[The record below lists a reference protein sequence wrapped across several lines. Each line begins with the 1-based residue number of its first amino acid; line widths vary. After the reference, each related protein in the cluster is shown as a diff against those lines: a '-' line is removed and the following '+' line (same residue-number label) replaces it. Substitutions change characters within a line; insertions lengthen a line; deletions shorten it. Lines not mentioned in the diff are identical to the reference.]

1 MRPHIQHNGLH
12 RIGDQPARI
21 LDNDR
26 FLARDPFDDLWMT
39 RPATPM
45 TNVKAKDDFYELAVA
60 LPGFSKDE
68 ISIELKD
75 QILIIRAEKKEESE
89 EKEDSFHRKEFET
102 YKLARTFN
110 LPASVN
116 EDEIR
121 AKLET
126 GILKISIPVSQ
137 TNLKRKIEVL

>member
-1 MRPHIQHNGLH
+1 MRLHIHHNGLH

-39 RPATPM
+39 RPATPL

-75 QILIIRAEKKEESE
+75 QMLIIKAEKKEESE
-89 EKEDSFHRKEFET
+89 EKEDSFHKKEFET
-102 YKLARTFN
+102 RTLARTFS

-116 EDEIR
+116 EDEIL
-121 AKLET
+121 ANLET
-126 GILKISIPVSQ
+126 GILKISIPVSP
-137 TNLKRKIEVL
+137 TSFKRKIEVL